1 MDTAL
6 IFAQLFSTFFVIG
19 LFTIGGGYA
28 MLSLIQTQVV
38 TAHAWMTESEF
49 TNIVAISQMT
59 PGPIGVNCSTFVGYE
74 VLTNAGASHL
84 VGILGSAV
92 ATFACVLPSFM
103 IVLMIVK
110 FYEKVTGNPLFE
122 GVMSWLRP
130 VVAGL
135 IGAAALILIF
145 NVDWSGTPLFSTPQ
159 VTVIRDNFIDWKS
172 WALFGAAMVASLG
185 FKANPILI
193 ILGGGIAGLLLY

>member
-172 WALFGAAMVASLG
+172 WTLFGAAMVASLG